1 MVVHWYIWHSIRL
14 LTQAFCIL
22 DQYYT
27 QWQAQ
32 LCHASCRRSDEEYD
46 RLTEPLREHNA
57 QLMAAARHQHDL
69 ALQQWQKQYQLA
81 VMEWESMQ
89 VGQSCT

>member
-1 MVVHWYIWHSIRL
+1 MSKIKTLGSDDAKAQTWHVGL
-14 LTQAFCIL
+14 A
-22 DQYYT
+22 Y
-27 QWQAQ
+27 
-32 LCHASCRRSDEEYD
+32 RRSDEEYD
-46 RLTEPLREHNA
+46 RLTEPLRGRNA

-89 VGQSCT
+89 VRQSCP